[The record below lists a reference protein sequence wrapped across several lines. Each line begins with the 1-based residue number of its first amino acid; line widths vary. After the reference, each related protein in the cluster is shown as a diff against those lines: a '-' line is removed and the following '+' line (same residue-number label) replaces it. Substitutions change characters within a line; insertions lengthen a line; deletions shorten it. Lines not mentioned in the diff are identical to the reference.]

1 LRKPMNAPVLA
12 AHNSLKVG
20 DWTVDPDLNQLS
32 AQGKALKIEP
42 KAMAVLL
49 CLANRAGRVVSRE
62 ALLSEGWPGVI
73 VGDDSLTQVIIKLRK
88 ALGDDPER
96 PTYIQTVTKRGY
108 RLLAPVAQNAG
119 TASLP
124 IPRARGLRWTGGALA
139 VSLLLAVGIW
149 WAVGQ
154 RTIRLSPNHGPGE
167 GVMDA
172 PTLAIAPFAA
182 LGKDAQELM
191 LARGIT
197 ADLMTDLSKLS
208 GLSVIGFSPMDG
220 KASSDTSSQAQARYV
235 VSGTVERIDD
245 RLRLHVYLAEQRSG
259 RQLWSERF
267 DRSVGDLF
275 AIQDELGPKIALV
288 LPAKVSEAELRRMA
302 QRHTRNLQAYEYFQR
317 GQAAL
322 LLRERSGNETARQ
335 LFQRAMDLDKT
346 FARAYSGL
354 ALTYAADYRNRWN
367 IDGAGALER
376 AFRLARTANEIN
388 PDVPE
393 TYWALAYVHAQ
404 RREHKQALEQLERS
418 LLLYPSFADAYAL
431 MASIKTF
438 VGEPAA
444 SVPLMRTAMRL
455 NPRSGYLYFLV
466 LGRAYFFVTDL
477 EQARINLEEAS
488 RRNPEY
494 LETHIYIAALEVLAG
509 DKSSGAW
516 EADQIRVLEPAFS
529 ARRWLESYP
538 MADKGQRAKL
548 LRALD
553 LLSL

>member
-1 LRKPMNAPVLA
+1 MNAPVLA
-12 AHNSLKVG
+12 GHSRLKVG
-20 DWTVDPDLNQLS
+20 DWMVEPDLNQLS
-32 AQGKALKIEP
+32 AQGKAVRIEP

-49 CLANRAGRVVSRE
+49 CLANHAGRVVSRE
-62 ALLSEGWPGVI
+62 ALLAEVWPGVV

-88 ALGDDPER
+88 VLGDDPGR

-108 RLLAPVAQNAG
+108 LLLAPVAQSAG
-119 TASLP
+119 AASPP
-124 IPRARGLRWTGGALA
+124 IPRTGRLRWTA
-139 VSLLLAVGIW
+139 VAVAFVLVIAAGIW
-149 WAVGQ
+149 WAPGQ
-154 RTIRLSPNHGPGE
+154 RTMPPSSNDDLLE
-167 GVMDA
+167 GVTDA
-172 PTLAIAPFAA
+172 PTLAIAPFEA

-220 KASSDTSSQAQARYV
+220 RASSDTSSQARARYV
-235 VSGTVERIDD
+235 ISGTVQRFDE
-245 RLRLHVYLAEQRSG
+245 RLRLHVYLAEQESG

-275 AIQDELGPKIALV
+275 AIQDELGPKIARM

-335 LFQRAMDLDKT
+335 LFQRAIDLDKT

-354 ALTYAADYRNRWN
+354 ALTYAADYRNRWTT
-367 IDGAGALER
+367 DGAGALER
-376 AFRLARTANEIN
+376 AFHLARTANEIN

-393 TYWALAYVHAQ
+393 TYWALSYVHTQ
-404 RREHKQALEQLERS
+404 RREHKQALAQLEKALS
-418 LLLYPSFADAYAL
+418 LYPSFADGYAL
-431 MASIKTF
+431 MASVKTYL
-438 VGEPAA
+438 GEPGA

-466 LGRAYFFVTDL
+466 LGRAYFFVGDL
-477 EQARINLEEAS
+477 EQARVNLQEAS
-488 RRNPEY
+488 MRNPEY
-494 LETHIYIAALEVLAG
+494 LETHIYIAALDILAG
-509 DKSSGAW
+509 DKSSAAW
-516 EADQIRVLEPAFS
+516 EADQIRALEPAFS
-529 ARRWLESYP
+529 AKRWLDSYP
-538 MADKGQRAKL
+538 MTDNGQRTKL
-548 LRALD
+548 LQALD